1 MEISTSVGEGCY
13 FDFLLLKMFI
23 IAAPNTTHF
32 RNDHPRTSSS
42 HLPMDHCQAYW
53 KLLKPKFVAPLSPAR
68 KFNSLHLRAWPAA
81 EWLQVTSIGKGCYM
95 AKYILESH
103 PKRTNVASLTGL
115 DLVTFWWN
123 QVCFLLSYQRAQ
135 ALFDRNHAM
144 RRPPHGEAPRTVWYC
159 SLVGSWILGVRPSSA

>member
-1 MEISTSVGEGCY
+1 
-13 FDFLLLKMFI
+13 
-23 IAAPNTTHF
+23 
-32 RNDHPRTSSS
+32 
-42 HLPMDHCQAYW
+42 
-53 KLLKPKFVAPLSPAR
+53 
-68 KFNSLHLRAWPAA
+68 
-81 EWLQVTSIGKGCYM
+81 M

-144 RRPPHGEAPRTVWYC
+144 RSLRMGKHQEQYGIVPWLVLGYSEFARP
-159 SLVGSWILGVRPSSA
+159 VRKYP